1 MLIALPIVYLSIL
14 ALFLLIFSW
23 LISQQLKTIFLLES
37 QFQYFLDKSKNNE
50 LGIEDSFAFSKVCI
64 AKKLFTRAIIES
76 QLVLQKNLLLKSP
89 ENAAIIAKLYNMLG
103 FIYYEADQKKLAKN
117 FYERALELDSNYI
130 VALNNLA
137 KIYEDTK
144 NFLKAEAIYNKVL
157 NIDKSNQ
164 LANTQKKSIQQ
175 IINL

>member
-37 QFQYFLDKSKNNE
+37 QFQYFLDKSENE
-50 LGIEDSFAFSKVCI
+50 QLGIEDGFAFSKVCI
-64 AKKLFTRAIIES
+64 AKKHFIRAIIES
-76 QLVLQKNLLLKSP
+76 QLVLQKNSLLNLP
-89 ENAAIIAKLYNMLG
+89 ENAVIIAKLYNMLG

-117 FYERALELDSNYI
+117 FYERAIDVDSNYI

-144 NFLKAEAIYNKVL
+144 NFLKAEAIYDKVL

-164 LANTQKKSIQQ
+164 IANTQK
-175 IINL
+175 NLLKK